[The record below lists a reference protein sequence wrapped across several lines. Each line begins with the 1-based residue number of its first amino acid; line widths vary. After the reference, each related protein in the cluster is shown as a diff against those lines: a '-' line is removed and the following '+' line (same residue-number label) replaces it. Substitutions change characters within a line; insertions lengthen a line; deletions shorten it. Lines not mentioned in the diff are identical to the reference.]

1 MGSASPRFEI
11 ARLTKEDEGT
21 YACVARN
28 EAGEAEERVQIIVL
42 EEDELYPEPEEGRY
56 PGGQDRYPGGQD
68 RYPGGQGR
76 YPGGQDRLP
85 SPVGGEGQVIGDE
98 MAVQVGGTIRLEC
111 LAVGDL
117 ANLRAQWKRSDG
129 RRLAARH
136 YQAEGTLFLV
146 QVEKEDEGDYTCE
159 VVDNRGSVIYEI
171 KKQILL
177 KCEFHYH
184 FF

>member
-1 MGSASPRFEI
+1 M
-11 ARLTKEDEGT
+11 
-21 YACVARN
+21 ARN

-42 EEDELYPEPEEGRY
+42 EEDEVYPEQEEGRY

-68 RYPGGQGR
+68 RYPGGQ
-76 YPGGQDRLP
+76 DRLP
-85 SPVGGEGQVIGDE
+85 SPVGGEGQVMGDE

-159 VVDNRGSVIYEI
+159 VVDNRGTVIYEI

-177 KCEFHYH
+177 KCKWSFT
-184 FF
+184 FFLL